1 MEPPPS
7 FNVPEGMISRL
18 VKAVYGT
25 KQGGRIWY
33 NDIRATL
40 QGMGYR
46 CTTADHAVFT
56 HTAGK
61 LLSII
66 ALYVDDIT
74 MVCKDL
80 DTIQQDKAALQKQY
94 QMTDLGEITWILGM
108 HITRN
113 RKEGWI
119 ALSQEKISGEIL
131 EQFGKSDVRPIST
144 PTLTNE
150 HLTKLKM
157 AEVDVKQYQC
167 VISALMYP
175 MLGTCPDL
183 SYTVAALGRH
193 TATPGPDHQHALN
206 RAFCYLQ
213 ATAPALHS

>member
-94 QMTDLGEITWILGM
+94 QMTDLGEIAWILGM

-113 RKEGWI
+113 CKAGLLCPKKNSLVRSWNDSASQMSGLLVL
-119 ALSQEKISGEIL
+119 ALPPSQMSISQSSKWL
-131 EQFGKSDVRPIST
+131 KS
-144 PTLTNE
+144 
-150 HLTKLKM
+150 M
-157 AEVDVKQYQC
+157 
-167 VISALMYP
+167 
-175 MLGTCPDL
+175 
-183 SYTVAALGRH
+183 
-193 TATPGPDHQHALN
+193 
-206 RAFCYLQ
+206 
-213 ATAPALHS
+213 